1 MHTRGRAINFPKI
14 FLGETVRSVNLWDGR
29 RVSIFGNV
37 KRVNNFPKNFGIII
51 FQEFSE
57 TNYFPKIFQ
66 EFSKK
71 FRGLKKLV
79 EIIFLFLLK
88 IKRRKLI
95 RILIRI
101 TYTYIYTYNLYVY
114 KPKKTV
120 KGVRVSVL
128 TRGAVPAAQERTA
141 ERIRTTATASIHIY
155 KRWLQRNSV
164 TRSNQRRSCAVYIR
178 RSYTYIYTYIGTVEC
193 AVNV

>member
-1 MHTRGRAINFPKI
+1 M
-14 FLGETVRSVNLWDGR
+14 VRSVNLWDGR

-37 KRVNNFPKNFGIII
+37 KRLNNFPKNFGIII

-88 IKRRKLI
+88 IKREKLI
-95 RILIRI
+95 HILIRI

-114 KPKKTV
+114 KPKKQL
-120 KGVRVSVL
+120 KVSAC
-128 TRGAVPAAQERTA
+128 RSWQGAQSPQLRNVPRNVYGQP
-141 ERIRTTATASIHIY
+141 
-155 KRWLQRNSV
+155 QRL
-164 TRSNQRRSCAVYIR
+164 VYI
-178 RSYTYIYTYIGTVEC
+178 YINGGFSGT
-193 AVNV
+193 A